1 MFQLRVQFCLII
13 LPLNDNN
20 KNNKQLCFCAAY
32 LLRPAPAAQSPL
44 EQIRWTAVS
53 GRFWITTKQFSRI

>member
-20 KNNKQLCFCAAY
+20 KNNKQLCYFKTVVDIAAC
-32 LLRPAPAAQSPL
+32 
-44 EQIRWTAVS
+44 
-53 GRFWITTKQFSRI
+53 